1 MLGLR
6 MPELLLIL
14 LVVVLLFGAK
24 KLPELGDSLG
34 KGIRAFRKASEKGF
48 AEDDSGAA
56 ATRSEQARLSEG
68 AASTGSS
75 TASSREKAEKKA

>member
-14 LVVVLLFGAK
+14 LVVIVLFGAK

-48 AEDDSGAA
+48 QGDDGEAA
-56 ATRSEQARLSEG
+56 AKESAARQLPEG
-68 AASTGSS
+68 TTPPSAASP
-75 TASSREKAEKKA
+75 AAAAKVEKKA